1 MSMKHKTSSIVF
13 RLLNDLK
20 SQYRIRRDDID
31 NNVVEKKI
39 ETTENSNIK
48 DVDVIYEKFIRLNIL
63 EPNLKSYI
71 SDSYRFDVPQP
82 QLESSKPDSS
92 ESESKCFLSE
102 SESDSSKPISLE
114 SKRKPDSFFKPLI
127 PQLESCTISNEL
139 KRELKRR
146 LNPESLEPTS
156 LKPDFNMQHP
166 TITNNLGN
174 RNEQYIE
181 RDSVNRLDE
190 FRLKQLESETF
201 ICVHGEMGTGK
212 KEFAFEYG
220 WRVCAD
226 YCVRVFHFD
235 TIESDF
241 RQFAQLLG
249 AQVNASATK
258 DLVEN
263 IAFRLSELNKR
274 KFLFIFLDVLDYK
287 KIEIYLQEHILTLK
301 NVKFLLTMPN
311 ENLLPNSQKSL
322 KIKLDLFS
330 RDEAHAYFER
340 FYVRR
345 PKLEENQ
352 KRKIF
357 ELGCMKKSG

>member
-1 MSMKHKTSSIVF
+1 
-13 RLLNDLK
+13 LNDLK
-20 SQYRIRRDDID
+20 SQYIIKRFSDCD
-31 NNVVEKKI
+31 VVEKKI
-39 ETTENSNIK
+39 ETNSSIK

-71 SDSYRFDVPQP
+71 IGLAPHHYFPQP
-82 QLESSKPDSS
+82 QFE
-92 ESESKCFLSE
+92 
-102 SESDSSKPISLE
+102 SLE
-114 SKRKPDSFFKPLI
+114 IDSF
-127 PQLESCTISNEL
+127 ESGDECKIECS
-139 KRELKRR
+139 
-146 LNPESLEPTS
+146 NPESFKHTS

-166 TITNNLGN
+166 TIPNNLGN

-181 RDSVNRLDE
+181 RDNVNRLDQL
-190 FRLKQLESETF
+190 RLKQLESETF
-201 ICVHGEMGTGK
+201 ICVYGEIGTGK

-220 WRVCAD
+220 WRVCDD
-226 YCVRVFHFD
+226 YCVRVFNFD

-249 AQVNASATK
+249 AQVDARATK

-263 IAFRLSELNKR
+263 ITFRLSELNKR
-274 KFLFIFLDVLDYK
+274 KFLFIILDVLDYK
-287 KIEIYLQEHILTLK
+287 KIEIYLQEQLLTLK

-311 ENLLPNSQKSL
+311 ENLLPSSQKSL
-322 KIKLDLFS
+322 KIKLDLFG

-340 FYVRR
+340 FYARR

-357 ELGCMKKSG
+357 ELGCMKKAG